1 MHACP
6 SHHANALAR
15 PAAAASAGKHAA
27 RHALSA
33 RPSRVAG
40 PTRARLD
47 LPPLCRGALH
57 RPGGLLGRCGAACG
71 NPAQALPAAMAR
83 CRPQRVSCY
92 DPTARGV
99 AAQALPAAAAHGT
112 AVLAAGDTQV
122 LAAATVGAITDVRNV
137 STLLGNEAHRLITAF
152 AVPGFATSAVRA
164 RPRAECTAH
173 HSVTRAAGRGG
184 LVQSAA
190 ADGRSAQQTCLPCDA
205 RRGPRSLTS
214 TTLILTRRDTC
225 APA

>member
-1 MHACP
+1 MPVAPCQCSGPAGCGCKCREARCSACAVGAP
-6 SHHANALAR
+6 LAR
-15 PAAAASAGKHAA
+15 RRPHPREAGPASA
-27 RHALSA
+27 LSRRFA
-33 RPSRVAG
+33 SVS
-40 PTRARLD
+40 
-47 LPPLCRGALH
+47 
-57 RPGGLLGRCGAACG
+57 GLLGRCGAACG

-92 DPTARGV
+92 DLTARGV